1 MSMTAE
7 QGATR
12 TKRLR
17 FTATQRLGFER
28 TKNDHLKIKKHG
40 DLVTQVGY
48 VEIGQQYILAK

>member
-1 MSMTAE
+1 MSMTAK

-28 TKNDHLKIKKHG
+28 TEDDHLKIKKHRG
-40 DLVTQVGY
+40 LVTQVGY
-48 VEIGQQYILAK
+48 IEIGQQYTLAK